1 MRAPLL
7 LSAALLVWSGVANLV
22 IGERAYV
29 ARNLV
34 LVAVLL
40 AVAWRAGLGRDAM
53 GLAVARMSSG
63 LRWGVGAAAVVAAA
77 VSAAVALADVVPG
90 IATLLA
96 DARTDAL
103 GDGLLYATL
112 VRIPLGTAVFEE
124 VAFRGVLLGWLLRV
138 VTTPRAVVISSAVF
152 GLWHIPPATVTLM
165 INDIAVGSA
174 EGIAA
179 IIGAVVVTTVAGAMF
194 SWLRLRSGSLLAPTL
209 AHWATN
215 SLGLLASAAAA

>member
-7 LSAALLVWSGVANLV
+7 LSGALLVWSGVANLV

-34 LVAVLL
+34 LVVVLL
-40 AVAWRAGLGRDAM
+40 AVAWRAGLGRDDV
-53 GLAVARMSSG
+53 GLAVGRMPSG
-63 LRWGVGAAAVVAAA
+63 LRWGVGAAAVVAT
-77 VSAAVALADVVPG
+77 VLLAAVALAEVVPG

-96 DARTDAL
+96 DERADAV
-103 GDGLLYATL
+103 GDGLVYATL

-138 VTTPRAVVISSAVF
+138 VTTRRAVMISSAVF

-165 INDIAVGSA
+165 INHVAVRSA

-179 IIGAVVVTTVAGAMF
+179 LIGAVVVTTVAGGMF

-215 SLGLLASAAAA
+215 SFGLLASAAAP